1 MKFALDDHL
10 PLVTVQ
16 IEYNGIKRTFSN
28 VLLDT
33 GCSSTILDT
42 DLSEKMG

>member
-1 MKFALDDHL
+1 MKFAIDDQL
-10 PLVTVQ
+10 SLVSVQ
-16 IEYNGIKRTFSN
+16 IEYNGIKKTFSN

-42 DLSEKMG
+42 DL